1 MPHQGKQIIAL
12 AAALAAF
19 HTGAQTLSDVC
30 DATDPADPD
39 YDIADYDPLRDA
51 DDFCKLAQHEP
62 HKARRQ
68 FNKAVAMVRRFS
80 NPNRFYFD
88 PRHGADAGFIQLR
101 RDWMAEAGWMV
112 RHFGEFDS
120 GQRVRFRDSGGNESD
135 FFITLT
141 REIYEEEPALIA
153 DTPRYRALVTNT
165 SWFNAERAL
174 YLSGQNGQIKVSAS
188 ETKRRV
194 ESLLDCLG
202 DRDARDRL
210 HRHLESFIWT
220 TITVDELCPA
230 STETR
235 VGGQP

>member
-1 MPHQGKQIIAL
+1 MPHREKQIIAL

-19 HTGAQTLSDVC
+19 HAGAQTLSDVC
-30 DATDPADPD
+30 GAADPADPD

-51 DDFCKLAQHEP
+51 DDFCKLARHEP

-101 RDWMAEAGWMV
+101 RDWMAEAGWEV
-112 RHFGEFDS
+112 ARYGEFDS
-120 GQRVRFRDSGGNESD
+120 WQRVRFRDSGGDED
-135 FFITLT
+135 VFFITLT
-141 REIYEEEPALIA
+141 REVYEEEPVLFA

-165 SWFNAERAL
+165 SWFNFEREL
-174 YLSGQNGQIKVSAS
+174 YLSGSNGRTKVSAS

-202 DRDARDRL
+202 DRDARNRL
-210 HRHLESFIWT
+210 HRHLESFIWA
-220 TITVDELCPA
+220 TITVDELCPTG
-230 STETR
+230 TEAQ